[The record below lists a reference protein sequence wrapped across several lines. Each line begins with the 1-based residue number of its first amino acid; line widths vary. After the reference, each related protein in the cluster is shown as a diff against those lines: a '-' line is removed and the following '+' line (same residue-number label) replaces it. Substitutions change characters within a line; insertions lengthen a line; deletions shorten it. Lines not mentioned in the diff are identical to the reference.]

1 MELVWI
7 TLASG
12 LAGFV
17 DSIVGGGGLI
27 LLPALLVA
35 YPSAPAAAM
44 LGTNKSA
51 SVWGTACASWQFCRR
66 IEMPWRIWL
75 PAAALSFGGSLVG
88 AWGLTR
94 VSSDLL
100 KQLLPLVLLAVLL
113 YTLARKDLGAHHQP
127 RFSGRQELAAAALVG
142 LCIGCYDGFFGPGTG
157 SFMVFALVRWLG
169 YDFLHASAG
178 AKLMNMSSN
187 AAALL
192 LLSFNG
198 LVWWH
203 LALPLALANIVG
215 SVLGTRLAL
224 RHGSGFVRWVFIGVV
239 VVLILKTSWNAYSG

>member
-51 SVWGTACASWQFCRR
+51 SVWGTAFASWQFCRR

-75 PAAALSFGGSLVG
+75 PAAGLSFSGSLIG
-88 AWGLTR
+88 AWGLTL
-94 VSSDLL
+94 VSSTVL
-100 KQLLPLVLLAVLL
+100 KQLL
-113 YTLARKDLGAHHQP
+113 
-127 RFSGRQELAAAALVG
+127 
-142 LCIGCYDGFFGPGTG
+142 
-157 SFMVFALVRWLG
+157 
-169 YDFLHASAG
+169 
-178 AKLMNMSSN
+178 
-187 AAALL
+187 
-192 LLSFNG
+192 
-198 LVWWH
+198 
-203 LALPLALANIVG
+203 
-215 SVLGTRLAL
+215 
-224 RHGSGFVRWVFIGVV
+224 
-239 VVLILKTSWNAYSG
+239 

>member
-1 MELVWI
+1 MELIWI

-51 SVWGTACASWQFCRR
+51 SVWGTAFASWQFSRR

-75 PAAALSFGGSLVG
+75 PAAGLSFGGSLIG
-88 AWGLTR
+88 AWGLTL
-94 VSSDLL
+94 VSSDVL

-113 YTLARKDLGAHHQP
+113 YTLARKDLGALHQP
-127 RFSGRQELAAAALVG
+127 RFSGRQELATASVVG
-142 LCIGCYDGFFGPGTG
+142 LCIGTYDGFFGPGTG
-157 SFMVFALVRWLG
+157 SLMVFALVRWLG

-215 SVLGTRLAL
+215 SLLGTRLAL

-239 VVLILKTSWNAYSG
+239 GVLILKTSWNAYSG

>member
-1 MELVWI
+1 L
-7 TLASG
+7 
-12 LAGFV
+12 
-17 DSIVGGGGLI
+17 
-27 LLPALLVA
+27 
-35 YPSAPAAAM
+35 
-44 LGTNKSA
+44 
-51 SVWGTACASWQFCRR
+51 
-66 IEMPWRIWL
+66 
-75 PAAALSFGGSLVG
+75 
-88 AWGLTR
+88 
-94 VSSDLL
+94 VSSGVL

-113 YTLARKDLGAHHQP
+113 YTLARKDLGARHQP
-127 RFSGRQELAAAALVG
+127 RFSGRHELAAAGVVG
-142 LCIGCYDGFFGPGTG
+142 LCIGTYDGFFGPGTG

-192 LLSFNG
+192 LLSLNG

-239 VVLILKTSWNAYSG
+239 GVLILKTSWNAYSG

>member
-1 MELVWI
+1 
-7 TLASG
+7 
-12 LAGFV
+12 
-17 DSIVGGGGLI
+17 
-27 LLPALLVA
+27 
-35 YPSAPAAAM
+35 
-44 LGTNKSA
+44 
-51 SVWGTACASWQFCRR
+51 
-66 IEMPWRIWL
+66 
-75 PAAALSFGGSLVG
+75 
-88 AWGLTR
+88 
-94 VSSDLL
+94 
-100 KQLLPLVLLAVLL
+100 
-113 YTLARKDLGAHHQP
+113 
-127 RFSGRQELAAAALVG
+127 
-142 LCIGCYDGFFGPGTG
+142 
-157 SFMVFALVRWLG
+157 MVFASVRWLG

>member
-44 LGTNKSA
+44 
-51 SVWGTACASWQFCRR
+51 F
-66 IEMPWRIWL
+66 
-75 PAAALSFGGSLVG
+75 
-88 AWGLTR
+88 
-94 VSSDLL
+94 
-100 KQLLPLVLLAVLL
+100 
-113 YTLARKDLGAHHQP
+113 
-127 RFSGRQELAAAALVG
+127 
-142 LCIGCYDGFFGPGTG
+142 YDGFFGPGTG
-157 SFMVFALVRWLG
+157 SLMVFALVRWLG

-215 SVLGTRLAL
+215 SVLGTRMAL
-224 RHGSGFVRWVFIGVV
+224 RHGSGFVRWMFIGVV
-239 VVLILKTSWNAYSG
+239 GVLILKTSWNAYSG